1 MICKAFSKPLYVSNQ
16 THIRNV
22 TVELTRKL
30 HVGWE
35 KSLVRCFGQK
45 EVDQFVNL
53 TQDFNPIHTDDEEAK
68 IHGFSKPIVPGILLA
83 TMFPSIIG
91 SNFPGSVYATQS
103 LAFRGAVQVGE
114 TVEAIVKVTKA
125 AGKRVIF
132 QTVVTRNGQVVLDG
146 TALAIMPSPL
156 TSYEAVSSDPT
167 N

>member
-1 MICKAFSKPLYVSNQ
+1 
-16 THIRNV
+16 
-22 TVELTRKL
+22 
-30 HVGWE
+30 
-35 KSLVRCFGQK
+35 
-45 EVDQFVNL
+45 
-53 TQDFNPIHTDDEEAK
+53 
-68 IHGFSKPIVPGILLA
+68 
-83 TMFPSIIG
+83 MFPSIIG